1 MIRRTPRSTRTDT
14 LFPYTTLFR
23 SLAYGLSFEDIVKA
37 LEANNANVGAGYI
50 EKNGEQYLIRS
61 PGQLSD
67 LGSIERVIVAHRG
80 GIPITV
86 RDVAEVSYGK
96 QLRTGAATRDG
107 EEAVL
112 GTAVMLV
119 GDNSRTVSGA
129 VSTKIEQLHKD
140 LKSKSL
146 TFSH

>member
-1 MIRRTPRSTRTDT
+1 MKI
-14 LFPYTTLFR
+14 
-23 SLAYGLSFEDIVKA
+23 
-37 LEANNANVGAGYI
+37 
-50 EKNGEQYLIRS
+50 GERYLIRS

-112 GTAVMLV
+112 APRSCWSAKTAGPAPAPVPPSSNRSTRPHRKRTEEHTYELPAIKR
-119 GDNSRTVSGA
+119 NS
-129 VSTKIEQLHKD
+129 
-140 LKSKSL
+140 
-146 TFSH
+146 